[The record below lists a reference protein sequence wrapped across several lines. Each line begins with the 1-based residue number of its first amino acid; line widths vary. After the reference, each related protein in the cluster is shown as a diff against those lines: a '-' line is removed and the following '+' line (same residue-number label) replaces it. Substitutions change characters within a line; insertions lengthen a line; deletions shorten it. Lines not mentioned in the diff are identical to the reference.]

1 MGRQS
6 SAQNIEFFQ
15 SDLYRNR
22 GICIEPPFLLRSK
35 KECPDRRCIDVIK
48 GGSPAGLIVPRH
60 CMFTE
65 YDALDF
71 IRRHDPVLGPC
82 PHVRDTIEIVRF
94 ADSLQHRDND
104 QVFSP
109 FFNDA
114 DIRCDLRFYPGGDL
128 LGESAELVVGRI
140 YADYCPGV
148 GPAKRDDAAMMV
160 EEPAHGFERRLDE
173 GEGFFEFQSVG
184 FVEGHDRMALELCTE
199 LRFSSFFLLS
209 GVYSAIFNPSF
220 KIPQTDW

>member
-1 MGRQS
+1 M
-6 SAQNIEFFQ
+6 
-15 SDLYRNR
+15 
-22 GICIEPPFLLRSK
+22 
-35 KECPDRRCIDVIK
+35 
-48 GGSPAGLIVPRH
+48 
-60 CMFTE
+60 
-65 YDALDF
+65 
-71 IRRHDPVLGPC
+71 
-82 PHVRDTIEIVRF
+82 
-94 ADSLQHRDND
+94 
-104 QVFSP
+104 FSP

-128 LGESAELVVGRI
+128 LGESAERVVGRI